1 MGKYDEVIYH
11 YLSEE
16 QRFADL
22 FNASCFQGKLMVD
35 AGKLRRL
42 VERIQTKVSDEEKRK
57 SIYRD
62 IRMQL
67 PEGTKFIILT
77 VENQMLV
84 DYEMPWR
91 IMRYDCV
98 EYENQINEIHRKK
111 REEFQKQHANEAKKA
126 SNRKL
131 MEKMNEADRLY
142 PVYTICFYHGS
153 EPWTGPRSLKEMM
166 DFGEIGESWQNLFSD
181 YRIIFVDAEDPQ
193 LAERCRTDLKL
204 LLNVLRLRKDR
215 KRLKE
220 LLRSEA
226 YAHVEEETAEAI
238 AVMASMPKFLEHME
252 DYKNEEGGDYSMC
265 QAMDE
270 IIAEA
275 KEEGRAEMCQA
286 MDEIIAEAKEEGLR
300 QGLRIISAIKV
311 QRREGK
317 KDADIRKVIIKDFR
331 LTVEEA
337 DGYMAV

>member
-22 FNASCFQGKLMVD
+22 FNASCFQGKQMVD

-98 EYENQINEIHRKK
+98 E
-111 REEFQKQHANEAKKA
+111 
-126 SNRKL
+126 
-131 MEKMNEADRLY
+131 
-142 PVYTICFYHGS
+142 
-153 EPWTGPRSLKEMM
+153 
-166 DFGEIGESWQNLFSD
+166 
-181 YRIIFVDAEDPQ
+181 
-193 LAERCRTDLKL
+193 
-204 LLNVLRLRKDR
+204 
-215 KRLKE
+215 
-220 LLRSEA
+220 
-226 YAHVEEETAEAI
+226 
-238 AVMASMPKFLEHME
+238 
-252 DYKNEEGGDYSMC
+252 
-265 QAMDE
+265 
-270 IIAEA
+270 
-275 KEEGRAEMCQA
+275 
-286 MDEIIAEAKEEGLR
+286 
-300 QGLRIISAIKV
+300 
-311 QRREGK
+311 
-317 KDADIRKVIIKDFR
+317 
-331 LTVEEA
+331 
-337 DGYMAV
+337 